1 MKNTGK
7 KYYKTLNDLIQIKN
21 KCITQKEAAIGQFRK
36 INSKKDDNLLNDNSN
51 TTIKLNT
58 KSIVLEC
65 NSQIEYLNKKIFN
78 LIEEICELRENN
90 EALGLAYTYLKNEYS
105 ILKSTVSKFENTL
118 RSIKELNLVFGTS
131 HTKGQFIDDG
141 NLKKEIVIYNKILHK
156 INKYFNMI
164 SSCVV

>member
-1 MKNTGK
+1 MPGNPAP
-7 KYYKTLNDLIQIKN
+7 DPI
-21 KCITQKEAAIGQFRK
+21 
-36 INSKKDDNLLNDNSN
+36 S
-51 TTIKLNT
+51 
-58 KSIVLEC
+58 
-65 NSQIEYLNKKIFN
+65 KIFN

-90 EALGLAYTYLKNEYS
+90 EALGLAYAYLKNEYS

-118 RSIKELNLVFGTS
+118 RCIKELNLVFGTTR
-131 HTKGQFIDDG
+131 TKGQFIDDR